1 MTRVRMTA
9 DTATTGTGADAT
21 MTTAE
26 DDTRTET
33 ATMTSAT
40 AMMIGGVMTAVD
52 METAM
57 EEGVEEKEE
66 GDDMTIGATE
76 RVLKAS
82 RASKI
87 HAIKAHL

>member
-21 MTTAE
+21 MTTVE

-40 AMMIGGVMTAVD
+40 GMMIGGVMTAVD

-57 EEGVEEKEE
+57 EVGVEEEEE